1 MLKRAEEGRIDIISL
16 KKSIKFGLLYRL
28 TLKFIF
34 IIKNWEIKVV
44 KEYNKKLQKS
54 INGKIIWFTIYNAQK
69 QNPFHIRTSEHQAA
83 IACIPAVWEPW
94 TYQTCQNAN

>member
-44 KEYNKKLQKS
+44 EEYNKKLQKS
-54 INGKIIWFTIYNAQK
+54 INGKII
-69 QNPFHIRTSEHQAA
+69 
-83 IACIPAVWEPW
+83 
-94 TYQTCQNAN
+94 